1 MLHSVQLVDASN
13 RLAKTLESSL
23 LLYGTL
29 ISHEGN
35 IRQFG
40 IGRRQHLSVERDHE
54 SRCSATS
61 DVYFGLAVLCVTV
74 RSLIVFLR
82 PKECIQGRAVS
93 PLIVVEDLGSYSAR

>member
-40 IGRRQHLSVERDHE
+40 IGRRQHLSVERDPE
-54 SRCSATS
+54 SRLLR
-61 DVYFGLAVLCVTV
+61 YIGYLF
-74 RSLIVFLR
+74 RSRRFMRDR
-82 PKECIQGRAVS
+82 PKSHSFPAPKRMHPRPFSLASHYGGGLRFV
-93 PLIVVEDLGSYSAR
+93 